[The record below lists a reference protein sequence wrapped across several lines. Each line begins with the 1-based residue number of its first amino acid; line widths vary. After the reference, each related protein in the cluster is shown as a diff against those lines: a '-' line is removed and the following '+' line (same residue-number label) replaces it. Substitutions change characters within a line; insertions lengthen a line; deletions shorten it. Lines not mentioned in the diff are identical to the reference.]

1 MNMQRMADILI
12 SAWVLAATTE
22 GVRRARRLPTGQGVL
37 DRALKKVVESGN
49 FTDEFRQLRFVETRI
64 GTRCPELR
72 SLLSWAQAADQTTD
86 PNPSYDTTEA
96 KVSAEVARR
105 VLEELQID
113 VDTAQAWGE
122 ALFLAIE
129 DEKQGGHAAA

>member
-12 SAWVLAATTE
+12 SAWILAGTTE
-22 GVRRARRLPTGQGVL
+22 HGRRPRRLPTGQGIL
-37 DRALKKVVESGN
+37 DRALKKAIDSGN

-96 KVSAEVARR
+96 KVSADVARR
-105 VLEELQID
+105 VLHELDID
-113 VDTAQAWGE
+113 ADNALAWGQ
-122 ALFLAIE
+122 ALFRAIE
-129 DEKQGGHAAA
+129 DEKQGENAAA